1 MKIAIIGSRGFT
13 DFDLVQRTVDL
24 TGVTEI
30 ISGGARGADA
40 LAERLAIEHGIKLTV
55 YQADWKT
62 LGFNA
67 GHIRNSLIVDA
78 ADVIIA
84 YWDGV
89 STGTLDSIKKA
100 RKAGKPCI
108 VHEYTRPTLEF

>member
-1 MKIAIIGSRGFT
+1 MKIAIIGSRSFT
-13 DFDLVQRTVDL
+13 DFELVRRTVDL

-40 LAERLAIEHGIKLTV
+40 LAERLAKEAGIKLTV
-55 YQADWKT
+55 FPADWAN
-62 LGFNA
+62 LGFKA

-100 RKAGKPCI
+100 RKASKPCI
-108 VHEYTRPTLEF
+108 IHEYTHPTLEF

>member
-1 MKIAIIGSRGFT
+1 MKIAIIGSRSFA

-24 TGVTEI
+24 TGVEEI

-40 LAERLAIEHGIKLTV
+40 LAERLAIEHDIKLTV
-55 YQADWKT
+55 YPADWKT
-62 LGFNA
+62 MGFKA

>member
-1 MKIAIIGSRGFT
+1 MKIAIIGSRSFT
-13 DFDLVQRTVDL
+13 DFDLVRRTVDL

-40 LAERLAIEHGIKLTV
+40 LAERLALESGIKLTV
-55 YQADWKT
+55 FHADWKN
-62 LGFNA
+62 LGFRA
-67 GHIRNSLIVDA
+67 GYIRNSLIVDV

-84 YWDGV
+84 YWDGS

-100 RKAGKPCI
+100 RKTGKPCI

>member
-1 MKIAIIGSRGFT
+1 MKLAIIGSRT
-13 DFDLVQRTVDL
+13 FDDYDLMRSTVDL

-40 LAERLAIEHGIKLTV
+40 LAERLANDHGIKLTV
-55 YQADWKT
+55 FRADWKN
-62 LGFNA
+62 LGFKA
-67 GHIRNSLIVDA
+67 GHIRNSLIVEA

-100 RKAGKPCI
+100 RKLGKPCI
-108 VHEYTRPTLEF
+108 VYEFTRPTLEF